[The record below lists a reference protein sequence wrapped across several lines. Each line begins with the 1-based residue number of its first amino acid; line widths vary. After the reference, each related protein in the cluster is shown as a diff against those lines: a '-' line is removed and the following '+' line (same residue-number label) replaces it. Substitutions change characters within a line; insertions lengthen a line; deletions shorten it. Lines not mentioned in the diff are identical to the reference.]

1 MIRFFLGEMDA
12 RLLQKIEEL
21 TLYTIQQE
29 KSLRF
34 QQNEIET
41 LKKENQELRSLNEK
55 LLELQLRLEK
65 LEQRWFLNIHS
76 QYNDPSLASSKAWG

>member
-1 MIRFFLGEMDA
+1 LIRFFLGEMDA

-65 LEQRWFLNIHS
+65 LEQR
-76 QYNDPSLASSKAWG
+76 